1 MTPLKAPMIKDILK
15 VCQLRRLVYS
25 EKNVV
30 QKSHGV
36 ELVLNFVRCGGS
48 DD

>member
-1 MTPLKAPMIKDILK
+1 MTPPKAPMIRDILK
-15 VCQLRRLVYS
+15 VWECLKVN
-25 EKNVV
+25 ENVV
-30 QKSHGV
+30 EKSHGV